1 MRPDGK
7 GRARLRRAGPGEAAA
22 GREAGAG
29 TRSSSAAGDPRF
41 ESETTEQGEQT
52 LVPGVAPIT
61 LAERLAMRAAQPLEP
76 RRAQRPCNH
85 GLFDSNAR
93 AQLEL
98 FAALRADSETP
109 PPGED
114 SPPLLEGE

>member
-1 MRPDGK
+1 MS
-7 GRARLRRAGPGEAAA
+7 APGH
-22 GREAGAG
+22 
-29 TRSSSAAGDPRF
+29 SRF
-41 ESETTEQGEQT
+41 ESETTDQGEQT

-61 LAERLAMRAAQPLEP
+61 LAERLAMRAAEPLAP

-98 FAALRADSETP
+98 FAAPAAPPAESETP
-109 PPGED
+109 PPEDGGPSHEGED
-114 SPPLLEGE
+114 Q